1 MKLLIVKISSLGDI
15 IHTVAFVNHLRKSV
29 SGLIIDWVVNDAYAE
44 LVESIEGVNRVWKFK
59 RGKWGKGWWKPETIS
74 GIASM
79 ISGIRTEKYDVCLDL
94 QGLFRSGI
102 IARFSGAGKRA
113 GFSNAREGAAYF
125 YDIKIDPGKKPHA
138 VDILFETLG
147 LFGVEPPQKPDF
159 SFPISENAQSKVK
172 TSLSVAGI
180 GGKYIVFHMGA
191 RWPTKMW
198 PQLYWKELTNLIAEK
213 TGMPIVFTGS
223 KSDIFMVEKTVKK
236 AAISEKRAYN
246 MAGKFSLPEL
256 AALLKNSALMVT
268 VDSGPMHMAAAFS
281 TPIVAIF
288 GPTSP
293 DKTGPRSNSAAE
305 IVRAEM
311 DCIPCLA
318 RKCLLADDARNA
330 ECMNMVKPSHVEGR
344 IQKVLRDSKIDS

>member
-29 SGLIIDWVVNDAYAE
+29 NGLVIDWIVNDAYAE

-59 RGKWGKGWWKPETIS
+59 RGKWGKGWWRPETIS
-74 GIASM
+74 EIASM
-79 ISGIRTEKYDVCLDL
+79 ISEIRAEKYDVCLDL

-102 IARFSGAGKRA
+102 IARFSGAGKWA
-113 GFSNAREGAAYF
+113 GFSNAREGAAHF

-138 VDILFETLG
+138 VDVLFEALG

-159 SFPISENAQSKVK
+159 SFTISENARAKVK
-172 TSLSVAGI
+172 ASLSDAGI

-198 PQLYWKELTNLIAEK
+198 PRHYWNELTNLIAEK

-223 KSDIFMVEKTVKK
+223 KSDISIIEKTVEKTVEKTAMK
-236 AAISEKRAYN
+236 EKRAYN
-246 MAGKFSLPEL
+246 MAGRFSLPEL

-293 DKTGPRSNSAAE
+293 DKTGPRSNGAVE

-311 DCIPCLA
+311 
-318 RKCLLADDARNA
+318 
-330 ECMNMVKPSHVEGR
+330 EC
-344 IQKVLRDSKIDS
+344 